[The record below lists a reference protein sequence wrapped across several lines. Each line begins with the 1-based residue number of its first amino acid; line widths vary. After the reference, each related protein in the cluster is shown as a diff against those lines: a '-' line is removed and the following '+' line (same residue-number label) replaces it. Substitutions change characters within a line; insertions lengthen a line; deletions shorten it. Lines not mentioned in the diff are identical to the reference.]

1 VKELTNYFARP
12 EFLWVLL
19 LALPLA
25 AGLFYWSWRVKQKL
39 IGQFVQARLLP
50 TLTVGLSP
58 ARQKLRLALL
68 LAALA
73 GVLAALAGPRWGFSW
88 EEARQRGLDI
98 VVAVDTSR
106 SMLARDAQ
114 PNRLEKAKRA
124 AFDLMRLAKED
135 RLGVVAFAGGAFLQC
150 PLTVDD
156 EAFRQNLD
164 ALQVGVIPQGGT
176 ALSEAIHA
184 ALGAFA
190 PGNNNHKALVLF
202 TDGEDHDEDSQT
214 MGAAQEAA
222 DAGLR
227 IFTVGVGTAAGE
239 LLQVTDDKGNTS
251 FIKDQDGNV
260 VKSHLNEDLLRRI
273 AGATGGFYLPLVGA
287 NPMEILYGQGLAPLP
302 KSEATV
308 KLTRVYRERYHWFL
322 GFAVL
327 CLAAEMLLPEGP
339 RPRRAE
345 PAAASASVRRTAAGI
360 PFSGGRQSAATRPSA
375 SAERTA
381 AVILGL
387 LLVPAPAPAS
397 GPGAFRDYQSG
408 DYQSA
413 YEEYNRLSGEKT
425 NDYRLH
431 YNAGTSAYKAKDL
444 DAAEQ
449 HLGAALNSPEIISD
463 LQAQEHAYYNLG
475 NTLYHLGEPADD
487 PKKKQE
493 RWEQSIA
500 NYSRALQLDTNDLD
514 AKNNLAF
521 VKKKLEELK
530 QQQQQ
535 QQNNQK
541 NDDKNQDQKNQDQK
555 NQQNQQGQ
563 DQKNQQDQ
571 QQQSSPQDQQ
581 DKKDQ
586 QNQAQQQKDQQQNPS
601 QQAKSANDG
610 QRGKEPGQDQQTASA
625 APAQMSLQQAQQL
638 LDAQKDDEK
647 ALIFSAENTPAKPA
661 AGKTVKD
668 W

>member
-1 VKELTNYFARP
+1 VKELTHYFARP

-251 FIKDQDGNV
+251 FIKDEDGNV

-287 NPMEILYGQGLAPLP
+287 NPMEILYSQGLAPLP
-302 KSEATV
+302 KSESTV

-345 PAAASASVRRTAAGI
+345 TAAAASASARRM
-360 PFSGGRQSAATRPSA
+360 
-375 SAERTA
+375 A
-381 AVILGL
+381 AVMLGM
-387 LLVPAPAPAS
+387 LLVPAPARAS

-521 VKKKLEELK
+521 VKRKLEELK

-535 QQNNQK
+535 QKNQK
-541 NDDKNQDQKNQDQK
+541 NDDKNQDQKSQDQK
-555 NQQNQQGQ
+555 NQQN
-563 DQKNQQDQ
+563 Q

-586 QNQAQQQKDQQQNPS
+586 QNQAQQKQDQQQNPS
-601 QQAKSANDG
+601 EQAKSANDG
-610 QRGKEPGQDQQTASA
+610 QRGKEPGQDQQAASA

-661 AGKTVKD
+661 DGKTVKD

>member
-1 VKELTNYFARP
+1 MKELTHYFARP

-251 FIKDQDGNV
+251 FIKDEDGNV

-287 NPMEILYGQGLAPLP
+287 NPMEILYSQGLAPLP
-302 KSEATV
+302 KSESTV

-345 PAAASASVRRTAAGI
+345 TAAAASASARRM
-360 PFSGGRQSAATRPSA
+360 
-375 SAERTA
+375 A
-381 AVILGL
+381 AVMLGM
-387 LLVPAPAPAS
+387 LLVPAPARAS

-521 VKKKLEELK
+521 VKRKLEELK

-535 QQNNQK
+535 QKNQK
-541 NDDKNQDQKNQDQK
+541 NDDKNQDQKSQDQK
-555 NQQNQQGQ
+555 NQQN
-563 DQKNQQDQ
+563 Q

-586 QNQAQQQKDQQQNPS
+586 QNQAQQKQDQQQNPS
-601 QQAKSANDG
+601 EQAKSANDG
-610 QRGKEPGQDQQTASA
+610 QRGKEPGQDQQAASA

-661 AGKTVKD
+661 DGKTVKD

>member
-1 VKELTNYFARP
+1 VEEVAVKELTNYFAKP

-106 SMLARDAQ
+106 SMLARDVQ
-114 PNRLEKAKRA
+114 PNRFEKAKRA
-124 AFDLMRLAKED
+124 AFDLMRQAKDD

-202 TDGEDHDEDSQT
+202 TDGEDHDADADT
-214 MGAAQEAA
+214 MAAAQEAA

-251 FIKDQDGNV
+251 FIKDEDGNV

-273 AGATGGFYLPLVGA
+273 AGATQGFYLPLVGA
-287 NPMEILYGQGLAPLP
+287 NPMEILYSQGLAPLP

-308 KLTRVYRERYHWFL
+308 KFTRVYRERYHWFL

-327 CLAAEMLLPEGP
+327 CLTAEMLLPEGP
-339 RPRRAE
+339 RTRRAE
-345 PAAASASVRRTAAGI
+345 PTVAASTAARRTAV
-360 PFSGGRQSAATRPSA
+360 
-375 SAERTA
+375 
-381 AVILGL
+381 VILGI

-397 GPGAFRDYQSG
+397 GPGAFKDYQSG
-408 DYQSA
+408 DYQAA
-413 YEEYNRLSGEKT
+413 YEEYNRLAGEKT

-431 YNAGTSAYKAKDL
+431 YDAGTSAYKAKNL
-444 DAAEQ
+444 DAAEKQ
-449 HLGAALNSPEIISD
+449 LGAALNSPEIISD

-475 NTLYHLGEPADD
+475 NTLYRMGEPATD
-487 PKKKQE
+487 PQKKQE

-500 NYSRALQLDTNDLD
+500 NYSRALSLAQQIHTNDPD
-514 AKNNLAF
+514 AKDNLAF
-521 VKKKLEELK
+521 VKRKLEELK

-535 QQNNQK
+535 QKNQK

-555 NQQNQQGQ
+555 DQQNQKGQ
-563 DQKNQQDQ
+563 DQKDQQNQ

-581 DKKDQ
+581 DKQDQ
-586 QNQAQQQKDQQQNPS
+586 QNHAQQQKDKQQNPS
-601 QQAKSANDG
+601 DQAKSANDG
-610 QRGKEPGQDQQTASA
+610 QRGKEPGQDQQAAAA

-638 LDAQKDDEK
+638 LDAQKDGEK

-661 AGKTVKD
+661 SGKTTKD